1 MSSTKVKKEESNPKP
16 LNPRDLYYA
25 CITSCSL
32 NDDDLECLTEC
43 VNDYYQDV
51 LDS

>member
-1 MSSTKVKKEESNPKP
+1 MASIKDKKEEFNSKP

-32 NDDDLECLTEC
+32 NDEGIDCLTEC
-43 VNDYYQDV
+43 VTDYYEEV
-51 LDS
+51 VEK